1 MATPSHSVTSY
12 NPAADSTLSRKR
24 SPPSQEEEGLEESAA
39 KKVKEELVEEVV
51 DTGMWGKGHV

>member
-1 MATPSHSVTSY
+1 MTSY